1 MKATQ
6 IMIGKRAARFHH
18 RPQVVGVRLD
28 QFLVADEIEWLA
40 FGGAQIAA
48 AGAFLSARAKL
59 VHDEL
64 PCPLHQFRVG
74 PNQIRLGDGDVNR
87 GVVRRVIFGIEN
99 PRRLLLVARAQAFAF
114 AGRGIEAEINVAPLA
129 QPISALH

>member
-1 MKATQ
+1 MQATQ
-6 IMIGKRAARFHH
+6 IMIGERAARLHH
-18 RPQVVGVRLD
+18 GPQVIGVRFD
-28 QFLVADEIEWLA
+28 QFLIADEIEWLA

-64 PCPLHQFRVG
+64 PYPLHQFRVG

-87 GVVRRVIFGIEN
+87 GVVRRVISSIEN
-99 PRRLLLVARAQAFAF
+99 PPRLLLVARAQTFAF
-114 AGRGIEAEINVAPLA
+114 ARRGIEAEINVAAFA
-129 QPISALH
+129 QPIFALH